1 MKAVYKRELK
11 AYFQSMTGCVFIAFL
26 VAFTGIYFMAYN
38 MTAGYPYF
46 SYTLS
51 GSLIVFIVGIPLI
64 TMRSFAEERKNKTDQ
79 LLLTAP
85 VSLWRIVAGKY
96 LAMVTVIA
104 IPNLIFCIFPLIIK
118 SQGTAYLTVDYISI
132 LMFFLLGCVFSAI
145 GMFLSALTESQI
157 IAYIGTFGVLLILYL
172 WDGILSLLPNTAISG
187 LVFVI
192 LLLLAAAFYI
202 WRMTNSFLI
211 SGGVGAVGIAVA
223 AAVYFVKETLYE
235 NLFTEILGRF
245 ALANVFTDI
254 TQNSIVDVSGIVLYL
269 SIIAAFL
276 FLTVQSI
283 RRRLWESAAK
293 KHGAYSVTMTAVFL
307 AITVVVNLI
316 ACQIPEKFQKVDV
329 SSTKIYE
336 ISDTTKDFLK
346 ETDKEISMKVLA
358 VKENTDER
366 IVTFLDKYAA
376 LSEKIHMEWI
386 DPVLHPSA
394 LSEYETTENTIVIS
408 CEETGKTTKVSFDD
422 ILVMDE
428 YSYYYYGSTSYTSFD
443 GEGQLTSAL
452 NYVTGEET
460 KKVYVST
467 GHGEQELSETITELM
482 NKSGYE
488 MSEVNLLMSTSIP
501 DDCDLLLMNAMSSD
515 LTEDEKTMLQT
526 YLQQG
531 GKVTILLGETEGAEL
546 PNLASILS
554 EYGMTIEDGYIAD
567 MTRCYQNN
575 PYCIFPELTVSG
587 DLAEQIRSEMTLVMN
602 TQGMT
607 MSDPAR
613 DTITT
618 TPFMSTS
625 DQAFAVTQQD
635 QKQGEYILG
644 VYALETVSE
653 TSADT
658 EATSDEASEET
669 SEKTSEEISEA
680 SEETLEDTEKES
692 RLTVIAAGSLI
703 SEQITDTFTELE
715 NTQLFMN
722 VVAANFENVKNV
734 SIEAKSLSVE
744 YNAVQHAGLFGTLM
758 IFGIPAVVLI
768 GGFVVWYRRRKA

>member
-1 MKAVYKRELK
+1 MKAVYKKELK
-11 AYFQSMTGCVFIAFL
+11 SYFQSMTGCVFIAFL
-26 VAFTGIYFMAYN
+26 IAFTGIYFMAYN

-85 VSLWRIVAGKY
+85 VSLWNVVAGKY
-96 LAMVTVIA
+96 LAMATVIA
-104 IPNLIFCIFPLIIK
+104 IPNLIFCMFPLIIK

-132 LMFFLLGCVFSAI
+132 LMFFLLGCVFASI

-157 IAYIGTFGVLLILYL
+157 IAYIGTFGILLMLYL
-172 WDGILSLLPNTAISG
+172 WDGILSLFPNTAVSG

-202 WRMTNSFLI
+202 WRMTNSFVI
-211 SGGVGAVGIAVA
+211 AGGAGAVGIAAA
-223 AAVYFVKETLYE
+223 AAVYFVKATLYE
-235 NLFTEILGRF
+235 NLFTELLGRF

-269 SIIAAFL
+269 SIIALFL

-307 AITVVVNLI
+307 AIIVVVNLI
-316 ACQIPEKFQKVDV
+316 ACQIPEKFRKIDV

-366 IVTFLDKYAA
+366 IVTFLNKYVA
-376 LSEKIHMEWI
+376 LSDKIRMEWI

-408 CEETGKTTKVSFDD
+408 CEETGKKTTVSFDD

-467 GHGEQELSETITELM
+467 GHGEQELSETITEMM

-488 MSEVNLLMSTSIP
+488 LSEVNLLMSTSVP
-501 DDCDLLLMNAMSSD
+501 DDCDLLIMNAMTSD

-531 GKVTILLGETEGAEL
+531 GKVTILLGETEGDKL
-546 PNLASILS
+546 PNLTSIMS
-554 EYGMTIEDGYIAD
+554 EYGMTMENGYIAD
-567 MTRCYQNN
+567 TTRCYQNN

-587 DLAEQIRSEMTLVMN
+587 DLAEQIKSEMTLVMN
-602 TQGMT
+602 THGMT
-607 MSDPAR
+607 VNDPAR

-618 TPFMSTS
+618 VPFMSTS

-644 VYALETVSE
+644 AYAKETVSE
-653 TSADT
+653 SSSDT
-658 EATSDEASEET
+658 KETET
-669 SEKTSEEISEA
+669 SEENEGENAEVSEESAEG
-680 SEETLEDTEKES
+680 TEKES
-692 RLTVIAAGSLI
+692 RLTVISAGSLI
-703 SEQITDTFTELE
+703 NEQITDTFTELE

-722 VVAANFENVKNV
+722 VAAANFENVKNV

-758 IFGIPAVVLI
+758 IFGIPAVVLLS
-768 GGFVVWYRRRKA
+768 GFVVWYRRRKA